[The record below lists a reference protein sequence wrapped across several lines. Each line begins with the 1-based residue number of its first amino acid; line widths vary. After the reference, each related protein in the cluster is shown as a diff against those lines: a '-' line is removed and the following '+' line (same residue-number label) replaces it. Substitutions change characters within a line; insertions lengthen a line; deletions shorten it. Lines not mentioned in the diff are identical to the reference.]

1 MYAHPE
7 ERVNRRSGSLNGVRS
22 PPPVCARHSRTRSLG
37 VRLPKFLR
45 HPIAA
50 IFAAFIVLATPA
62 ILFAHARL
70 VRSAPAANAVLDTA
84 PTTLR
89 LWFSERPE
97 PRFTAI
103 QLLDS
108 TRATVPLGAPTSIE
122 QNGLTLEVTRPLKPG
137 PYSVVWRTAA
147 SDGHPTNGNFSF
159 RVAAAPNVAKPQ
171 TPGVSITPVVPST
184 PSGASAS
191 PPQAAPT
198 PAAIR
203 WAELLGLLLLIGA
216 TVFRLAVLPEAALP
230 DDASL
235 DVAARTRRSAFAAVA
250 LFAVTTVARVALQS
264 QLVSGSSSPMAA
276 VMTVVSDTRW
286 GHGWLTGAVGVVIVL
301 VGLFAASE
309 STRPWFAV
317 ALGAVLICVSEAL
330 TGHAAAMRHTALSI
344 AADVT
349 HVLGAGAWIG
359 ALLVMVGIGL
369 PALGRMNPADAPR
382 AGSSLT
388 RAYHTAAVDGVVLV
402 VLSGVIAAFL
412 RLPAFDALWTTDYGS
427 WLFRKLVFVLIA
439 LAFGAYH
446 WRRVVTPDWTDETR
460 RRFARSALGEL
471 AVGVVIVALTSVL
484 VSTSLPPQ

>member
-1 MYAHPE
+1 
-7 ERVNRRSGSLNGVRS
+7 VRI
-22 PPPVCARHSRTRSLG
+22 
-37 VRLPKFLR
+37 PKSLR

-62 ILFAHARL
+62 VLFAHARL
-70 VRSAPAANAVLDTA
+70 VKSAPAANAVLDTA

-103 QLLDS
+103 QLRDS
-108 TRATVPLGAPTSIE
+108 TGAAVPLGAPTSID
-122 QNGLTLEVTRPLKPG
+122 QNGLALAVTRPLTPG

-171 TPGVSITPVVPST
+171 TPGVSVTPVAPSKPPGTSPSPAAVT
-184 PSGASAS
+184 P
-191 PPQAAPT
+191 P
-198 PAAIR
+198 AIR
-203 WAELLGLLLLIGA
+203 WAELLALLLLIGA
-216 TVFRLAVLPEAALP
+216 TVFRLAVLPEASLP
-230 DDASL
+230 DDAAL
-235 DVAARTRRSAFAAVA
+235 DVAARTRRGAFAALA
-250 LFAVTTVARVALQS
+250 LFAVTTIARVALQS
-264 QLVSGSSSPMAA
+264 QLVSSSGSPMAA
-276 VMTVVSDTRW
+276 VMTVVSETRW
-286 GHGWLTGAVGVVIVL
+286 GHGWLTGLVGVVIVL
-301 VGLFAASE
+301 LGLLAASE

-317 ALGAVLICVSEAL
+317 ALGVVLIAMSEAL

-359 ALLVMVGIGL
+359 ALFIMVGVGL

-446 WRRVVTPDWTDETR
+446 WRRVVTPEWTDETR
-460 RRFARSALGEL
+460 RRFGRSALGEL
-471 AVGVVIVALTSVL
+471 TVGVVIIALTSML
-484 VSTSLPPQ
+484 VSTSLPQ

>member
-1 MYAHPE
+1 MRFP
-7 ERVNRRSGSLNGVRS
+7 RS
-22 PPPVCARHSRTRSLG
+22 
-37 VRLPKFLR
+37 LR

-50 IFAAFIVLATPA
+50 TLAAFIVLATPA

-70 VRSAPAANAVLDTA
+70 VKSAPAANAVLDTA
-84 PTTLR
+84 PTTLK

-108 TRATVPLGAPTSIE
+108 TGAAVPLGAPAGIE
-122 QNGLTLEVTRPLKPG
+122 PNGLSLAISRALTAG

-159 RVAAAPNVAKPQ
+159 RVAAAPGAAKAQ
-171 TPGVSITPVVPST
+171 TPGVTVAPVVPPK
-184 PSGASAS
+184 PSGASQTAT
-191 PPQAAPT
+191 PP
-198 PAAIR
+198 AIR
-203 WAELLGLLLLIGA
+203 WAELLALLLLIGA
-216 TVFRLAVLPEAALP
+216 AVFRLAVLHEAALP
-230 DDASL
+230 DE
-235 DVAARTRRSAFAAVA
+235 AARDIATRTRRAGFAAVA
-250 LFAVTTVARVALQS
+250 LFAVTTIARLALQS
-264 QLVSGSSSPMAA
+264 QLVSGAASPIAA

-286 GHGWLTGAVGVVIVL
+286 GHGWLTGAVGVIIAL
-301 VGLFAASE
+301 VGLLAASE
-309 STRPWFAV
+309 STRPWFVV

-330 TGHAAAMRHTALSI
+330 TGHAAAMRHTALAI

-349 HVLGAGAWIG
+349 HVLGAGSWVG
-359 ALLVMVGIGL
+359 ALFIMVGIGL
-369 PALGRMNPADAPR
+369 PALGRMSPADAPR

-412 RLPAFDALWTTDYGS
+412 RLPAFNALWTTDYGS

-446 WRRVVTPDWTDETR
+446 WRRVVTPEWTDDTR
-460 RRFARSALGEL
+460 RRFGRSALGEL
-471 AVGVVIVALTSVL
+471 AVGVVIIALTSML
-484 VSTSLPPQ
+484 VSTSVPQ

>member
-1 MYAHPE
+1 M
-7 ERVNRRSGSLNGVRS
+7 
-22 PPPVCARHSRTRSLG
+22 
-37 VRLPKFLR
+37 
-45 HPIAA
+45 
-50 IFAAFIVLATPA
+50 VLATPA

-70 VRSAPAANAVLDTA
+70 VRSAPAANAVLDAA
-84 PTTLR
+84 PTALR

-108 TRATVPLGAPTSIE
+108 TRATVPLGAPTSME
-122 QNGLTLEVTRPLKPG
+122 QNGLTLAVTRPLTPG
-137 PYSVVWRTAA
+137 PYSVVWRTAG

-171 TPGVSITPVVPST
+171 TPGASVTPVAPSK
-184 PSGASAS
+184 PSGPSA
-191 PPQAAPT
+191 PQDVPT
-198 PAAIR
+198 PASIR
-203 WAELLGLLLLIGA
+203 WAELLALLLLIGA

-235 DVAARTRRSAFAAVA
+235 DIAARTRRGAFAAVA
-250 LFAVTTVARVALQS
+250 LFAVTTIARVALQS
-264 QLVSGSSSPMAA
+264 QLVSGPSSPITA

-301 VGLFAASE
+301 LGLFAAGA

-349 HVLGAGAWIG
+349 HLLGAGAWIG
-359 ALLVMVGIGL
+359 ALFIMVGIGL

-412 RLPAFDALWTTDYGS
+412 RLPAFDALWTTEYGS

-446 WRRVVTPDWTDETR
+446 WRRVITPEWTDETR
-460 RRFARSALGEL
+460 RRFGRSALGEL
-471 AVGVVIVALTSVL
+471 AVGVVIIALTSML
-484 VSTSLPPQ
+484 VSTPLPPQ